1 MASTPPPAPSTDTG
15 TRSATSLAERV
26 SQLEQQL
33 QRLDSIQREV
43 DALRKNTPRSNK
55 VALVLVSGE
64 LDKVL
69 ASLIIASTAASMGMD
84 VSIFFS
90 FWGINVLKE
99 RRVIEHKALL
109 EKMID
114 IMTPVGP
121 ENMPV
126 SQMNMLGAGAALLK
140 RMMKE
145 KDVISAAE
153 LLDVARESG
162 VKLRVCSM
170 TMQVMGIRREELITE
185 IDEVGAA
192 AYIQDASQAG
202 VTLFI

>member
-1 MASTPPPAPSTDTG
+1 MASTTPPAPDAATGSGST
-15 TRSATSLAERV
+15 AALAERV
-26 SQLEQQL
+26 GRLEQQL
-33 QRLDSIQREV
+33 QRLESIQREV
-43 DALRKNTPRSNK
+43 DALRNSTPRSDK
-55 VALVLVSGE
+55 VALVLFSGE

-99 RRVIEHKALL
+99 KRVIEHKALL

-145 KDVISAAE
+145 KEVISAKE

-162 VKLRVCSM
+162 VTLHVCSM
-170 TMQVMGIRREELITE
+170 TMQVMGIRKEELITD

-192 AYIQDASQAG
+192 TYIQHASQAG
-202 VTLFI
+202 LTLFI

>member
-1 MASTPPPAPSTDTG
+1 V
-15 TRSATSLAERV
+15 SLI
-26 SQLEQQL
+26 LF
-33 QRLDSIQREV
+33 
-43 DALRKNTPRSNK
+43 
-55 VALVLVSGE
+55 SGE

-69 ASLIIASTAASMGMD
+69 ASLIIASTAASMGME
-84 VSIFFS
+84 VSVFFT

-99 RRVIEHKALL
+99 KRIIEHKALL

-121 ENMPV
+121 DDMPV

-140 RMMKE
+140 RMMKD
-145 KDVISAAE
+145 KHVIAAHE

-162 VKLRVCSM
+162 VKLHVCSM
-170 TMQVMGIRREELITE
+170 TMQVMGLRKEELITE

-192 AYIQDASQAG
+192 AYVQEASRAG
-202 VTLFI
+202 LTLFI

>member
-1 MASTPPPAPSTDTG
+1 MTSTIPAATSAKTEAEST
-15 TRSATSLAERV
+15 ASLAERV
-26 SQLEQQL
+26 SQLEQEL
-33 QRLDSIQREV
+33 KRLDSIQQEV
-43 DALRKNTPRSNK
+43 DTLRANVPRTDK
-55 VALVLVSGE
+55 VALVLFSGE

-69 ASLIIASTAASMGMD
+69 ASLIIASTAASMGME
-84 VSIFFS
+84 VSIFFT

-99 RRVIEHKALL
+99 KRIIEHKALL

-121 ENMPV
+121 ESMPV

-145 KDVISAAE
+145 KDVITANE

-162 VKLRVCSM
+162 VKLHVCSM
-170 TMQVMGIRREELITE
+170 TMQVMGIRREELITD

-192 AYIQDASQAG
+192 AYIQDASQSG
-202 VTLFI
+202 LTLFI